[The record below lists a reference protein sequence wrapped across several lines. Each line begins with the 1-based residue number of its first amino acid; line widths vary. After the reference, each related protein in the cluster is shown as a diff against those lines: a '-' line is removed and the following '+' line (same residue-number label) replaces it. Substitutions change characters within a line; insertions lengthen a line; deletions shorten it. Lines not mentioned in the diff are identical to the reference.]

1 MIIIDAFIHRSIRH
15 WASRP
20 RGRNEGCLLLPKFD
34 FGASRRSYY
43 LITSARRA
51 RSAGIRACGG
61 RRLLNVPC
69 FRVLGRPKSQTPN
82 AVILH
87 PSSEKELALSSP
99 RLWKRRSTC
108 SKNQHGTSR
117 SVKIGVHSPFG
128 VSRRRSRPWRGCPD
142 LRPD

>member
-20 RGRNEGCLLLPKFD
+20 RGVNEGCLLLPKFD

-61 RRLLNVPC
+61 RRLLNVPR
-69 FRVLGRPKSQTPN
+69 FRVCWAEKPN
-82 AVILH
+82 
-87 PSSEKELALSSP
+87 SE
-99 RLWKRRSTC
+99 R
-108 SKNQHGTSR
+108 G
-117 SVKIGVHSPFG
+117 HSPSLFQKG
-128 VSRRRSRPWRGCPD
+128 ARSLFPEALEATYVLKKPTRHFSIGEDRSPFAIRRQSSRRRSID
-142 LRPD
+142 LGGVVRI